1 MHSSDLGLDPVRG
14 MEDYECVPQNTGA
27 EHVQVRSR
35 GMRLRMWRQQGVR
48 MLGLE

>member
-1 MHSSDLGLDPVRG
+1 
-14 MEDYECVPQNTGA
+14 MEDYEHVLQNTGA

-35 GMRLRMWRQQGVR
+35 RMRLRMWWQQGVR